1 MNNLNTYNHY
11 INVNSK
17 WRLTPQE
24 ISKLQTEGITQ
35 KVIAKTHRRTDR
47 TIRYWKK

>member
-1 MNNLNTYNHY
+1 MNKLIEYNHY
-11 INVNSK
+11 IGVNSK

-24 ISKLQTEGITQ
+24 IIKLQTEGITQ
-35 KVIAKTHRRTDR
+35 KVIAKTRRRTDR